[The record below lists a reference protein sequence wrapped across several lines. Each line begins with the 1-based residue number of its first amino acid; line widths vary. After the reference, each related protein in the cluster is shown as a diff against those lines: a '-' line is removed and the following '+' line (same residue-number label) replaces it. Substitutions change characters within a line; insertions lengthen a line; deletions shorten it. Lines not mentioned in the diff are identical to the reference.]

1 MVSQPVLF
9 TQKELELIAKN
20 RGYKEPHKMSMDA
33 LLDIIYSNP
42 YLYRKDYNIV
52 AKYRGY
58 KEPHKMS
65 TIDLINAFY
74 RNGTKRKSCNIRRK
88 FRRLKLIN
96 FPKKQNVSENDLRK
110 AKKLHNLSID
120 ALKKI
125 TEN

>member
-1 MVSQPVLF
+1 
-9 TQKELELIAKN
+9 
-20 RGYKEPHKMSMDA
+20 MDA

-74 RNGTKRKSCNIRRK
+74 RNGTKRKSCNIFVEK